1 MQNSENFSSP
11 TKATSGRP
19 AYSPA
24 LYQIQSAIAKLLVS
38 FRCQVKIRKVK
49 PGKQRG
55 ATVAVCDD
63 GGRVMVKEWNRDRI
77 SRLRPEVEEMQKI
90 VRLIARLIIA
100 RHECTHVRHCK
111 ENAPIY
117 MYYVAPET
125 PMMSSVIAD
134 CLALVPPP
142 NIMDKSTPME
152 KPLTF
157 ISFLHRP
164 SGTVMELH
172 VGHQVRKGVVSREK
186 PETALAWFVAASSDL
201 VTRKS
206 LQWYYARFG

>member
-1 MQNSENFSSP
+1 
-11 TKATSGRP
+11 
-19 AYSPA
+19 
-24 LYQIQSAIAKLLVS
+24 
-38 FRCQVKIRKVK
+38 
-49 PGKQRG
+49 
-55 ATVAVCDD
+55 
-63 GGRVMVKEWNRDRI
+63 
-77 SRLRPEVEEMQKI
+77 
-90 VRLIARLIIA
+90 
-100 RHECTHVRHCK
+100 
-111 ENAPIY
+111 

-134 CLALVPPP
+134 CLDLVPPP

-206 LQWYYARFG
+206 LQWYYARFGWSPEAPPGSCCCFVIATVLIEVTYHVTTGRLFIIAHRNSPSLALLLGKWHSVADILLLQWHTSIRLYRLRAVL